1 MKKRTVPYTV
11 PYLTVYTVPIFKNT
25 VKTVLTVPYRI
36 TVHRTATA
44 LITSGLYS
52 FILLYAEKDVKH
64 VVSMKFSWHF
74 FPCNSTVCLVSAG
87 EAALLLI
94 CIQLPLFLITPL
106 HYTQLE
112 RQERMGGR
120 SLLEDIA
127 ATATN
132 PARPTI
138 TPADS
143 NVGTAAA
150 ASSSSQ
156 DSTTTQAAI
165 AAGLNSKALQVY
177 LLSIIAL
184 DERCLFSSF
193 VSSQ

>member
-1 MKKRTVPYTV
+1 
-11 PYLTVYTVPIFKNT
+11 
-25 VKTVLTVPYRI
+25 
-36 TVHRTATA
+36 
-44 LITSGLYS
+44 
-52 FILLYAEKDVKH
+52 
-64 VVSMKFSWHF
+64 
-74 FPCNSTVCLVSAG
+74 
-87 EAALLLI
+87 
-94 CIQLPLFLITPL
+94 
-106 HYTQLE
+106 
-112 RQERMGGR
+112 MGGR

>member
-1 MKKRTVPYTV
+1 
-11 PYLTVYTVPIFKNT
+11 
-25 VKTVLTVPYRI
+25 
-36 TVHRTATA
+36 
-44 LITSGLYS
+44 
-52 FILLYAEKDVKH
+52 
-64 VVSMKFSWHF
+64 MKFSWHF